1 MFLRGV
7 RDRPHDSQKRIL
19 SRWLPWRPIIPAQQH
34 RFPVDPRPLGWFL
47 FYSQPESKMSVI
59 IPQES
64 GRSAT
69 VGRSTT
75 GYTSAGLVE
84 AWRVLGWLGLAFLIM
99 SLIDLALGWYPMR
112 FGSPEWEF
120 GTISAT
126 ISGLAIPTL
135 ALYLV
140 FGSAIA
146 REQTQVIRAVAIA
159 MVVLALALAGLALLY
174 LTSVPLA
181 LRAVSGN
188 AIIHLGMEKAVAK
201 SVMLVAGYEALYIA
215 GAFKGLRR
223 RAVA

>member
-1 MFLRGV
+1 
-7 RDRPHDSQKRIL
+7 
-19 SRWLPWRPIIPAQQH
+19 
-34 RFPVDPRPLGWFL
+34 
-47 FYSQPESKMSVI
+47 MSVI

-75 GYTSAGLVE
+75 GYATAGLLDG
-84 AWRVLGWLGLAFLIM
+84 WRVLGWLGLAFFIM

-112 FGSPEWEF
+112 FGAPEWEF

-135 ALYLV
+135 SLYLF

-146 REQTQVIRAVAIA
+146 REQTAVIRAVAIVMIVFA
-159 MVVLALALAGLALLY
+159 LVLAALAVLY

-181 LRAVSGN
+181 LRAVSN
-188 AIIHLGMEKAVAK
+188 NPIIHLGMQKAIVK
-201 SVMLVAGYEALYIA
+201 SVMLFAGYEVLYIA

-223 RAVA
+223 RASS